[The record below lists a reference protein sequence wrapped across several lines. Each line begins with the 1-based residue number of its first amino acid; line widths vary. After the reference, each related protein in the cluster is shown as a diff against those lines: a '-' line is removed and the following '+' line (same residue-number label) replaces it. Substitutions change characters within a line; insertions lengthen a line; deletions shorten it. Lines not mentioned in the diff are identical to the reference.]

1 MRLDDQGGF
10 ESQGKNMSVC
20 PLRPRSAYYPLFQEG
35 FFDLPLLNSKEV
47 TI

>member
-1 MRLDDQGGF
+1 MTKGDLNL
-10 ESQGKNMSVC
+10 KVKTLSVG

-47 TI
+47 RI

>member
-20 PLRPRSAYYPLFQEG
+20 PLSPDQPIILSSRKA
-35 FFDLPLLNSKEV
+35 FFDVPLLNSKAV
-47 TI
+47 RT